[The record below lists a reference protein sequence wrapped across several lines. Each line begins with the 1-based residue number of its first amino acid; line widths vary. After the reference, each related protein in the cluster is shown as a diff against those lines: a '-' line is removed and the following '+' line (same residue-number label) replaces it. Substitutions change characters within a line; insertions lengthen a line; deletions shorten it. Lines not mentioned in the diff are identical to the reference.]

1 MDEQKKQ
8 KVMIGVLAVAI
19 LGTGTFY
26 WINSKPSTNKTVQNN
41 AGPVKRRKRK
51 EAPKASKAP
60 AHRKREASTRKRAT
74 PLKVTRHTRKSS
86 GTKKTT
92 RRTRSHS
99 NKRKAEKVQR
109 KPLG

>member
-1 MDEQKKQ
+1 MDQEKKQ

-19 LGTGTFY
+19 LGAGTFY
-26 WINSKPSTNKTVQNN
+26 WINSKPSTNKTVQTN

-60 AHRKREASTRKRAT
+60 AHRKREASKRKRALA
-74 PLKVTRHTRKSS
+74 PKVTRHTRKSS
-86 GTKKTT
+86 GTKAAT
-92 RRTRSHS
+92 RRTRSRS
-99 NKRKAEKVQR
+99 NKRKAKKVER